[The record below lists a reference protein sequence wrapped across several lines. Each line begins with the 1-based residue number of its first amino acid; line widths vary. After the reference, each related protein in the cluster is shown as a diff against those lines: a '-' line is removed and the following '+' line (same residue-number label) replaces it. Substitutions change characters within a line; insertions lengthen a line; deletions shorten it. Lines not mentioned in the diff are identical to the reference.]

1 MLVMVAVFLLAAC
14 EAVQEPK
21 EEAKKEPPSTEEEA
35 VEVVS
40 EKEEE
45 IIKSI
50 SQFMILQNAPESD
63 AGFVDGQIQ
72 LEAVALNGSSVKK
85 RDGVLWR
92 STDERIVQVD
102 GQGTATITGSE
113 GTARI
118 IAEYGTGRDFVTVKV
133 NDAGSPSL
141 EKEEDEMYS
150 LTEKILADLTIEEKV
165 GQMVIADFRQAGSE
179 AITAVTPDIERQM
192 RKYHIG
198 GVILFQENVSGME
211 PTVKLAEQFQ
221 SLSQKLGLFIS
232 IDQEGGTVTR
242 IKSGTNLPGNMA
254 LGATGSAELAEKAGA
269 VTGKELLA
277 LGFNMNFAPSLDVNG
292 NPDNPVIGVR
302 SFGGTPELVADMGN
316 GYVNGLQSTGV
327 ISVAKHFPGHG
338 DTIADSHAGLPVVEH
353 SAEHLYE
360 TEIFPF
366 EEAMKEGVDAIM
378 MSHVA
383 YPVLDPSVIVSG
395 KSGQKIPL
403 PASLSK
409 TITTTITREEMG
421 YQGVIITDALG
432 MGAIDQHFEP
442 AEAAVKAIQAGAD
455 IILMP
460 KNLEQVMP
468 AVLSAV
474 KNGEIT
480 QEQVDQSAR
489 RIISLK
495 LKRGILKEENPA
507 PLEGRMV
514 AANQTVGSED
524 HKELE
529 KRVAEQSV
537 TLVKNKKVLPLTRLK
552 EDKKIVVIG
561 HKHIDELTDA
571 LKEYHADIELVELGE
586 NYELTT
592 SAQALIEE
600 ADYIIAGTYSSDVDM
615 RSPDHPQIKMM
626 KQLMGVAKS
635 PVIAVAIQNPYD
647 LMAYSEV
654 DAYLAQ
660 YGYQPASFRAV
671 ASIIFGESE
680 PAGKLPVSIPD
691 GNGGILYSAGHG
703 LDY

>member
-1 MLVMVAVFLLAAC
+1 MLSGTFGADHFVLL
-14 EAVQEPK
+14 E
-21 EEAKKEPPSTEEEA
+21 
-35 VEVVS
+35 
-40 EKEEE
+40 
-45 IIKSI
+45 
-50 SQFMILQNAPESD
+50 
-63 AGFVDGQIQ
+63 
-72 LEAVALNGSSVKK
+72 
-85 RDGVLWR
+85 
-92 STDERIVQVD
+92 
-102 GQGTATITGSE
+102 
-113 GTARI
+113 
-118 IAEYGTGRDFVTVKV
+118 
-133 NDAGSPSL
+133 
-141 EKEEDEMYS
+141 
-150 LTEKILADLTIEEKV
+150 
-165 GQMVIADFRQAGSE
+165 
-179 AITAVTPDIERQM
+179 
-192 RKYHIG
+192 HIG
-198 GVILFQENVSGME
+198 S
-211 PTVKLAEQFQ
+211 
-221 SLSQKLGLFIS
+221 
-232 IDQEGGTVTR
+232 
-242 IKSGTNLPGNMA
+242 
-254 LGATGSAELAEKAGA
+254 
-269 VTGKELLA
+269 
-277 LGFNMNFAPSLDVNG
+277 
-292 NPDNPVIGVR
+292 
-302 SFGGTPELVADMGN
+302 
-316 GYVNGLQSTGV
+316 
-327 ISVAKHFPGHG
+327 
-338 DTIADSHAGLPVVEH
+338 LPVVEH

-360 TEIFPF
+360 TELFPF
-366 EEAMKEGVDAIM
+366 KEAMKEGVDALM

-383 YPVLDPSVIVSG
+383 YPALDPSVVVSG
-395 KSGQKIPL
+395 KSGQTIQL

-409 TITTTITREEMG
+409 TITTNITREEMG

-468 AVLSAV
+468 AIMSAV
-474 KNGEIT
+474 KNGDIT

-507 PLEGRMV
+507 PLGEKI
-514 AANQTVGSED
+514 AAATQTVGSED

-529 KRVAEQSV
+529 KRVAEQSI
-537 TLVKNKKVLPLTRLK
+537 TLVKNKKVLPLKGLK

-571 LKEYHADIELVELGE
+571 LKEYHANIELVELGE

-600 ADYIIAGTYSSDVDM
+600 ADYIIAGTFSSDVNM

-626 KQLMGVAKS
+626 KRLMGFAKS

-654 DAYLAQ
+654 DAYLVQ

>member
-1 MLVMVAVFLLAAC
+1 MLVMIAVFLLAAC
-14 EAVQEPK
+14 KTVQEPK
-21 EEAKKEPPSTEEEA
+21 EEVKKEPPSKEEEA
-35 VEVVS
+35 VKVISDE
-40 EKEEE
+40 EEE

-50 SQFMILQNAPESD
+50 GQFMILQNAPESD
-63 AGFVDGQIQ
+63 ASFADGQIQ
-72 LEAVALNGSSVKK
+72 LEAVAWNGSNVNKI
-85 RDGVLWR
+85 DGALWR

-102 GQGTATITGSE
+102 GQGSATITGTE

-150 LTEKILADLTIEEKV
+150 LTEKILAGLTIEEKV
-165 GQMVIADFRQAGSE
+165 GQMIIADFRQAGSE
-179 AITAVTPDIERQM
+179 AVTAVTPDIEKQM

-198 GVILFQENVSGME
+198 GVILFQENVPE
-211 PTVKLAEQFQ
+211 TEQTVKLAEQFQ

-242 IKSGTNLPGNMA
+242 IESGTNMPGNMA
-254 LGATGSAELAEKAGA
+254 IGATGSAEMAEKAGT

-277 LGFNMNFAPSLDVNG
+277 LGFNMNFAPSLDINE

-302 SFGGTPELVADMGN
+302 SFGGTPELVAEMGA
-316 GYVNGLQSTGV
+316 GYISGLQHTGM
-327 ISVAKHFPGHG
+327 IAVAKHFPGHG
-338 DTIADSHAGLPVVEH
+338 DTDVDSHAGLPVVEH
-353 SAEHLYE
+353 SAERVHE
-360 TEIFPF
+360 TELLPF
-366 EEAMKEGVDAIM
+366 KEAIEEGVDAIM

-383 YPVLDPSVIVSG
+383 YPELDPSVIVSG
-395 KSGQKIPL
+395 KSGQMIKT
-403 PASLSK
+403 PASLSN
-409 TITTTITREEMG
+409 TITTTIARDELG
-421 YQGVIITDALG
+421 YQGVIITDSLG
-432 MGAIDQHFEP
+432 MGAIEQHFGPE
-442 AEAAVKAIQAGAD
+442 EAAVKAIQAGAD

-460 KNLEQVMP
+460 KSLEAVVP
-468 AVLSAV
+468 AILEAIKS
-474 KNGEIT
+474 GDIPED
-480 QEQVDQSAR
+480 QVDESVR

-495 LKRGILKEENPA
+495 LKRGLLKEEA
-507 PLEGRMV
+507 PVPIEEKV
-514 AANQTVGSED
+514 AAAAQTVGSAD
-524 HKELE
+524 HKEAE
-529 KRVAEQSV
+529 EQVAAQSV
-537 TLVKNKKVLPLTRLK
+537 TLVKNKKILPLSDIR
-552 EDKKIVVIG
+552 ENARIVVIG
-561 HKHIDELTDA
+561 HKYIDELTDA

-586 NYELTT
+586 DYELTA

-600 ADYIIAGTYSSDVDM
+600 ADYIIAGTYSSDADM

-626 KQLMGVAKS
+626 KRLMGLAKS

-703 LDY
+703 LNY